1 MTKEYDVIIIGGGPA
16 GLSAGIYASRSRLR
30 TLLIEKGMFGGLIAN
45 AELVENYPGFP
56 EGISGFDIGERMSQQ
71 ASKFGLE
78 TLSAEVTNVDLLKDI
93 KLINTTEGP
102 VSARAVIIASGAE
115 RRRLGVPG
123 EDIFVNR
130 GVSYCATCDGALFK
144 DRIVAVIGGGDSAV
158 EESLFLA
165 RFASKVIIIHR
176 RNQLRASKL
185 AQERALSHNKIEPI
199 WDTVV
204 EEIKGDKKVSALAIR
219 NVKTGVTSRI
229 TVDGVFVY
237 VGQTPNTGFLKGQ
250 IPLDKEGYIIT
261 DDRMETQIKG
271 VYAAGDIRKNSSRQ
285 VITAAGDGA
294 TAAISAERFLSSQTL

>member
-1 MTKEYDVIIIGGGPA
+1 MMSKEYDIIIIGGGPA
-16 GLSAGIYASRSRLR
+16 GLSAGIYASRARLR

-78 TLSAEVTNVDLLKDI
+78 TLSAEVTGVDLLKDI
-93 KLINTTEGP
+93 KVINTTEGDF
-102 VSARAVIIASGAE
+102 SARAVIIASGAE
-115 RRRLGVPG
+115 RKRLGVPG
-123 EDIFVNR
+123 EDIFINR
-130 GVSYCATCDGALFK
+130 GVSYCATCDGALFR
-144 DRIVAVIGGGDSAV
+144 DRVVAVVGGGDSAV
-158 EESLFLA
+158 EEALFLT

-176 RNQLRASKL
+176 RNQLRASKM
-185 AQERALSHNKIEPI
+185 AQERALSNKKIDPM

-204 EEIKGDKKVSALAIR
+204 EEIKGDSKVSQLVVR
-219 NVKTGVTSRI
+219 NVKSGATAQIVA
-229 TVDGVFVY
+229 DGVFVY

-250 IPLDKEGYIIT
+250 LPLDKEGYIIT
-261 DDRMETQIKG
+261 DDRMGTLIKG

-294 TAAISAERFLSSQTL
+294 TAAISAEKFLSS

>member
-1 MTKEYDVIIIGGGPA
+1 MAKEYDVIIIGGGPA
-16 GLSAGIYASRSRLR
+16 GLSAGIYSSRSRLR

-78 TLSAEVTNVDLLKDI
+78 TLSAEVTGVDLMKDI
-93 KLINTTEGP
+93 KTINTTEGDF
-102 VSARAVIIASGAE
+102 SAKTIIIASGAE
-115 RRRLGVPG
+115 RKRLGVPG

-144 DRIVAVIGGGDSAV
+144 DRIVAVAGGGDSAV
-158 EESLFLA
+158 EEALFLT

-176 RNQLRASKL
+176 RNQLRASKM
-185 AQERALSHNKIEPI
+185 AQERALSHKKIELM
-199 WDTVV
+199 WDTVI
-204 EEIKGDKKVSALAIR
+204 EELKGKNKVSELVVR
-219 NVKTGVTSRI
+219 NVKTGEISQI
-229 TVDGVFVY
+229 AVDGIFVY
-237 VGQTPNTGFLKGQ
+237 VGQIPNTSFLKGQ

-261 DDRMETQIKG
+261 DDRMGTQVKG

-294 TAAISAERFLSSQTL
+294 TAAISAEKFLNS